1 MSLLIAIE
9 SATLSSKVIIAR
21 DGKIIDESAVF
32 AAEKTSFEFQNFILR
47 SAATNGFAISEIDFI
62 SVDIGPGRLSAT
74 RSGVS
79 FANALAFSI
88 ERPIVPLTYFD
99 LIGYETACATR
110 LPVACIVQAS
120 NGMGYVGLFDKDRL
134 QFMTYGTLLDRLADA
149 TKGLGDYAVAG
160 QFSADFVTKLD
171 LPADRVNASGMPSSQ
186 TILHRSLHAIEH
198 GATTRDPVEPITE
211 QYGGFMSA
219 LDAAGAGA
227 RIEP

>member
-21 DGKIIDESAVF
+21 DGRIIDESPVF
-32 AAEKTSFEFQNFILR
+32 KAENTSFEFQNFIHH
-47 SAATNGFAISEIDFI
+47 SAATNGFAISEIDFV

-88 ERPIVPLTYFD
+88 GRPIVPLTYFD

-110 LPVACIVQAS
+110 LPVACMVQAS
-120 NGMGYVGLFDKDRL
+120 NGMGYVGLFDQNKL
-134 QFMTYGTLLDRLADA
+134 QFMTYGTLLDRLAEA
-149 TKGLGDYAVAG
+149 TKGLGGYAIAG
-160 QFSADFVTKLD
+160 QFSADFASALD
-171 LPADRVNASGMPSSQ
+171 LPAHRINASGMPSSQ

-211 QYGGFMSA
+211 QYGGFTPA
-219 LDAAGAGA
+219 PGAAGAKA
-227 RIEP
+227 TIEP